1 MPEKKVPSLHRVFQ
15 AWLLV
20 FVFAAFCITFG
31 LSYFFQTRT
40 AQNMA
45 AHQAIL
51 HLDYIGNQVKVIEND
66 LKDLK
71 SDLSKSLVEKA
82 RVFSLL
88 LKYNTTLL
96 HNKDFLREWSKAAGI
111 KEVSILG
118 KDGVVIEAFPEE
130 FIDTDFKELDF
141 LHPYLPLINKKDGLY
156 IEDIRTSYKK
166 SGSTNTLV
174 QFVGV
179 SRLDSPGVIQMGY
192 SAERYA
198 EALKTASADVLA
210 DDYVLG
216 KDGFVI
222 ISQDGKIISAGNKE
236 LKGKTLTASGWSVIN
251 DMPEGKLFLE
261 TIDGKS
267 VFLMTRRIDSYLL
280 SVVMPKSDVYA
291 FRNTILL
298 WAALVY
304 ILLLSIVYIFLSA
317 LLEKIV
323 VRGIEKTNTTLEKI
337 TEGYLDEKVDVHSNQ
352 EFISLSNG
360 INTMV
365 DALKDA
371 IAETA
376 ARLDKELEFAREIQH
391 SALPRVFPPYP
402 NKNEFDIFASMTA
415 AKEVGGDFYDFFLL
429 GHAGSHVGIVIAD
442 VSGKG
447 IPAALFMM
455 SAKTLIKNF
464 AETGMSPAEI
474 FYHTN
479 QKLCENNE
487 AGMFVTAFMGILE
500 IETGKFTY
508 VNAGHNPPLIKRGS
522 RGFERMKLKSGFM
535 LGGLDSFVYQQEE
548 IYLDGDD
555 TVFLYTDGVT
565 EAQNNNLQ
573 LFGDDR
579 LHDVLNKNIGKTPKE
594 LLTAVQEAVAG
605 YVDGA
610 EQSDDLTMLAL
621 SYHPKTITVSAEI
634 ENQDKVMDFVN
645 ERLEKASAPMK
656 VTAQTDIVI
665 DEVFANICNYA
676 YAPDKGTATIR
687 CSVGG
692 TPAFL
697 SLVFR
702 DKGKPFN
709 PLNKADPDITASIED
724 REIGN
729 LGIFMVKQIM
739 DTVEYEYK
747 NGENV
752 LTMTKHF
759 GNVQDEVQSFAIVS
773 EDDNILVDIDD

>member
-1 MPEKKVPSLHRVFQ
+1 MFEKKIPSLRHVFQ

-20 FVFAAFCITFG
+20 FVFVAFCITFG
-31 LSYFFQTRT
+31 LSYFFQTRA

-45 AHQAIL
+45 ARQALL
-51 HLDYIGNQVKVIEND
+51 HLEYVGNQIKYVEDD

-71 SDLSKSLVEKA
+71 ADLSQGLVEKA
-82 RVFSLL
+82 RLFSLF
-88 LKYNTTLL
+88 LKYVPTLL
-96 HNKDFLREWSKAAGI
+96 HNKEFFREWSKAAGI
-111 KEVSILG
+111 KEVSVVG
-118 KDGVVIEAFPEE
+118 KDGIVTESFPQE
-130 FIDTDFKELDF
+130 FIGTDFKKYDVM
-141 LHPYLPLINKKDGLY
+141 HPYLPLIKKTDGVY
-156 IEDIRTSYKK
+156 IEDLRTSYNQ
-166 SGSTNTLV
+166 SGSVNSLV

-198 EALKTASADVLA
+198 EALKTASAEVLV

-216 KDGFVI
+216 KHGFVI
-222 ISQDGKIISAGNKE
+222 ISQNGKIISAGQQE
-236 LKGKTLTASGWSVIN
+236 LKGKTLTDSGWGFIIE
-251 DMPEGKLFLE
+251 MPENELFFKKVNGLP
-261 TIDGKS
+261 
-267 VFLMTRRIDSYLL
+267 VFLMTRQIDDYRLT
-280 SVVMPKSDVYA
+280 VVMPKSDVYV
-291 FRNTILL
+291 FRNIILS

-304 ILLLSIVYIFLSA
+304 ILLLSIVYVSLSV
-317 LLEKIV
+317 LLERVV
-323 VRGIEKTNTTLEKI
+323 VRGIVKTNTTLEKI
-337 TEGYLDEKVDVHSNQ
+337 TEGHLNEKVNVHSNQ
-352 EFISLSNG
+352 EFLSLSNG

-365 DALKDA
+365 GALKDA
-371 IAETA
+371 ITEAA
-376 ARLDKELEFAREIQH
+376 ARLDRELEFAREIQRA
-391 SALPRVFPPYP
+391 ALPNVFPPYP

-429 GHAGSHVGIVIAD
+429 GQNRSHVGVVIAD

-508 VNAGHNPPLIKRGS
+508 VNAGHNPPLIKRGDG
-522 RGFERMKLKSGFM
+522 GFERMRMKPGFM
-535 LGGLDSFVYQQEE
+535 LGGLEDFVYQQEE
-548 IYLDGDD
+548 TYLDGGD

-565 EAQNNNLQ
+565 EAQNNALQ

-579 LHDVLNKNIGKTPKE
+579 LQDVLNKNIDKTPKE
-594 LLTAVQEAVAG
+594 LLTAVREAVAE

-621 SYHPKTITVSAEI
+621 SYHPKTITVPAEI
-634 ENQDKVMDFVN
+634 EHQDEVMSFVN
-645 ERLEKASAPMK
+645 DLLEKASASPEIIAK
-656 VTAQTDIVI
+656 TNIVL
-665 DEVFANICNYA
+665 DEVFTNICNYA
-676 YAPDKGTATIR
+676 YTSAEGTVTIR
-687 CSVGG
+687 CTIGG
-692 TPAFL
+692 SPVFM
-697 SLVFR
+697 SLVFS
-702 DKGKPFN
+702 DTGKPFN
-709 PLNKADPDITASIED
+709 PLNKTDPDITASIED

-739 DTVEYEYK
+739 DSVEYEYK

-752 LTMTKHF
+752 LAMTKR
-759 GNVQDEVQSFAIVS
+759 FA
-773 EDDNILVDIDD
+773 

>member
-15 AWLLV
+15 SWLLV
-20 FVFAAFCITFG
+20 FVFDVFCITFG

-45 AHQAIL
+45 ARQAVL

-88 LKYNTTLL
+88 LKYNPTLL
-96 HNKDFLREWSKAAGI
+96 HNKEFLREWSKAAGI

-118 KDGVVIEAFPEE
+118 KEGVVIEAFPEE
-130 FIDTDFKELDF
+130 FIDTDFKKLDF
-141 LHPYLPLINKKDGLY
+141 LHPYLSLIDKTDGLY
-156 IEDIRTSYKK
+156 VEDIRTSYKK
-166 SGSTNTLV
+166 SGSTNTFV

-179 SRLDSPGVIQMGY
+179 SRLDASGVIQMGY

-216 KDGFVI
+216 EDGFVI

-280 SVVMPKSDVYA
+280 SFVMPKSDVYA
-291 FRNTILL
+291 FRNKILL

-304 ILLLSIVYIFLSA
+304 ILLLFIVYIFLSA
-317 LLEKIV
+317 LLERVV

-337 TEGYLDEKVDVHSNQ
+337 TEGYLDEKVNVHSNQ

-365 DALKDA
+365 GALKDA
-371 IAETA
+371 IAEAA
-376 ARLDKELEFAREIQH
+376 ARLDKELEFAREIQR
-391 SALPRVFPPYP
+391 SVLPSVFPPYP
-402 NKNEFDIFASMTA
+402 HKNEFDIFASMTA

-429 GHAGSHVGIVIAD
+429 GHTENHVGIVIAD

-474 FYHTN
+474 FYHAN

-508 VNAGHNPPLIKRGS
+508 VNAGHNPPLIKRGNG
-522 RGFERMKLKSGFM
+522 GFERMKLKSGFM

-565 EAQNNNLQ
+565 EAQNSNLQ

-579 LHDVLNKNIGKTPKE
+579 LHNVLNENTDKTPKE
-594 LLTAVQEAVAG
+594 LLTAVHEAVTT
-605 YVDGA
+605 YIDGA

-621 SYHPKTITVSAEI
+621 SYHPKTLTVPAEI
-634 ENQDKVMDFVN
+634 EYQDKVMDFVN
-645 ERLEKASAPMK
+645 ERLEKAS
-656 VTAQTDIVI
+656 VSTEVIAQVDIVL
-665 DEVFANICNYA
+665 DEIFTNICNYA
-676 YAPDKGTATIR
+676 YTPAKGTATVC

-692 TPAFL
+692 TPAFV
-697 SLVFR
+697 SVIFR

-709 PLNKADPDITASIED
+709 PLNKEDPDITANIEN

-729 LGIFMVKQIM
+729 LGIFMVKKIM
-739 DTVEYEYK
+739 DSVKYEYK

-752 LTMTKHF
+752 LTMVKYLKT
-759 GNVQDEVQSFAIVS
+759 VS
-773 EDDNILVDIDD
+773 DKK